1 MAGLEIGISGL
12 SAAQNALDII
22 GNNIANAATEG
33 YHRQNPDLRPKADVF
48 TNGVLVG
55 QGVDMAMIKRNVN
68 YLLETEI
75 MEQESTLEQLTR
87 ELDSLK
93 TMESA
98 FGEMTTS
105 ALSTTIDNFYSSLHN
120 LSEKPSDVV
129 YQSEVVSTAKT
140 LSAQLQNLGKIVS
153 DLEDNTYNESR
164 NLISD
169 INTYATQIADLN
181 KLIHRAMVKG
191 ENPNNM
197 LDERDKIIA
206 EMNELVGVTTYQR
219 DNGVFDVSV
228 GNIPLVTGSF
238 ASEVEVGLVVNGSNY
253 DLGLAP
259 KDSGIYDTEITGG
272 QLGGLFSMKNDIL
285 RDVADKLDNLAQNI
299 IYSMNDLHVQGVGSH
314 GSFESLQGWTLTTTN
329 LDEMEPPITNGGELF
344 IRVIDA
350 SGNAYRDSITVS
362 TSDTISDVI
371 TDIEATFP
379 ELNAAIVAD
388 KLQISVDTSA
398 FPGYKF
404 DFLPGVLSAPNS
416 STLTGGGGGELP
428 PVVEVLGNYTGTSDE
443 TYTFTVTG
451 SADGYIGTGDLRLL
465 VQDSGGGTVANVNI
479 GSGYEIGSHIE
490 IDKGIKIAL
499 KANGSEPGYV
509 RVAPAQDFTVEAIS
523 DSDTAGILSSTGL
536 NAFFIGTSA
545 TSIEVVDAIENDFS
559 LIAVSR
565 NVGGV
570 DNNNVRAMAQLGDTA
585 DADMNN
591 LTPKEYYR
599 TLTTDIGQQI
609 SLTELKQENS
619 LGIWRSLKQQRD
631 DVSGV
636 DMNDEASKMLVY
648 ERMFQGM
655 AKYMNTVAGTL
666 DTLIGIMR

>member
-33 YHRQNPDLRPKADVF
+33 YHRQNPDLRPKSDVF

-55 QGVDMAMIKRNVN
+55 QGVDMAMINRNIN

-75 MEQESTLEQLTR
+75 MDQEATLEQLTR

-98 FGEMTTS
+98 FGEMSTS
-105 ALSTTIDNFYSSLHN
+105 ALSTTIDNFYSALHN

-153 DLEDNTYNESR
+153 DLEDNTYTESR

-169 INTYATQIADLN
+169 INTYASQIADLN
-181 KLIHRAMVKG
+181 KLIHRSMVKG

-197 LDERDKIIA
+197 LDERDKVIA

-259 KDSGIYDTEITGG
+259 KGSGIYDTEITGG
-272 QLGGLFSMKNDIL
+272 QLGGLFSMKNTIL

-299 IYSMNDLHVQGVGSH
+299 IYSMNDMHVQGIGTY
-314 GSFESLQGWTLTTTN
+314 GSFETLQGWTLTTTN

-350 SGNAYRDSITVS
+350 SGNAYRDSITIS
-362 TSDTISDVI
+362 TSDTVSDVI

-388 KLQISVDTSA
+388 KLQISVDTGA

-479 GSGYEIGSHIE
+479 GSGYEIGRHIE